1 MMKQIQSVL
10 AMLFI
15 GLLLNSTAYAAD
27 PGNGGQVYSRHC
39 TTCHGDGG
47 RGTMPGVPD
56 FTRGQGLFK
65 SNSDLISIIEQGKQI
80 MPAYQ
85 GILSRDEMDDVIAY
99 IRSMY

>member
-10 AMLFI
+10 VMLFI